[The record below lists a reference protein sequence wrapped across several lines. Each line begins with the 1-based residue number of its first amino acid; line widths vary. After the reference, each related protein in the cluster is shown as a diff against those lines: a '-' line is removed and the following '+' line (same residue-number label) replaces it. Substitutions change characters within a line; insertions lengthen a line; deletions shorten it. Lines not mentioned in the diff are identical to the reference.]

1 MARPRATAA
10 GWGLQFRLGSAAP
23 RSSAPAPDGGV
34 NRAAATEASSKS
46 DGGVLRSL
54 SPAAFREELT
64 SLGAAGGVVLVDVRE
79 PEEFAAGH
87 LEGARLMPWNS
98 GGFTRDHRTLGKDRP
113 LFIYCARGVRSKKAA
128 QLLLDEG
135 WPQVTVLE
143 GGYED
148 YRAAFPIR

>member
-1 MARPRATAA
+1 MARPHVAA
-10 GWGLQFRLGSAAP
+10 APWILPLLLGSGVAW
-23 RSSAPAPDGGV
+23 SSAPAPDGGAS
-34 NRAAATEASSKS
+34 RPAAAEAISKS

-54 SPAAFREELT
+54 SPAAFREEL
-64 SLGAAGGVVLVDVRE
+64 SRLGAAGGVVLVDVRE

-148 YRAAFPIR
+148 YRAAFPAR